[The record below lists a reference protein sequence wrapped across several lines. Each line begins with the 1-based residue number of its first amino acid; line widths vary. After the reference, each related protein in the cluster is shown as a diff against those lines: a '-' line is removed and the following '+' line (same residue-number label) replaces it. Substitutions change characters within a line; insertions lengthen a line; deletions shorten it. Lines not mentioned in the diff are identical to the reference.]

1 MDKTQI
7 AQLAEAL
14 RSELSATR
22 RDFHMHPELSGQ
34 EQRTAGMVADRLRAY
49 GLKVSTGVGGHGVIG
64 LLEGKRDGPVVAW
77 RADMDA
83 VPGVEILEAPYK
95 SCVPGAVHICGHDA
109 HTTIGLGIA
118 QVLSSMREQV
128 AGQVKFI
135 FQPAEE
141 TVMGARAVIAAG
153 GLDNP
158 RPEAIFAL
166 HIAPLQV
173 GRLGSVSGMVLPGM
187 TAFRIVINN
196 EAPPALID
204 TCIQSIHSLSTVG
217 FPASAEGLT
226 DFLASM
232 EAGNEALDR
241 FITITCALKQNQRV
255 GDRQVIDGF
264 ARTATEELWRQVPG
278 LIHSTLEDVLGKASV
293 AYELAWPEG
302 MSYPATLNDL
312 GLEAE
317 LRPVLDGV
325 VGRENVARL
334 KNAFP
339 FNSEDFAFYQQQI
352 PGVMYWLGATNL
364 QRGIIS
370 VPHMPGFDIDEACLV
385 TGTQAMANVLL
396 AYLDRRQIGAH
407 PAR

>member
-1 MDKTQI
+1 MKKTQI
-7 AQLAEAL
+7 TQLAENL
-14 RSELSATR
+14 RNELSATR

-34 EQRTAGMVADRLRAY
+34 EQRTAGIVADKLREY

-83 VPGVEILEAPYK
+83 VPGDEILDAPYK
-95 SCVPGAVHICGHDA
+95 SCVPGVIHICGHDA
-109 HTTIGLGIA
+109 HTTVGLGIA
-118 QVLSSMREQV
+118 QVLSSMRDQV

-141 TVMGARAVIAAG
+141 TVVGARAIIDAG
-153 GLDNP
+153 GLENP
-158 RPEAIFAL
+158 RPSAIFAL

-187 TAFRIVINN
+187 TAFRIVIKN
-196 EAPPALID
+196 EATPSLID
-204 TCIQSIHSLSTVG
+204 TCLQSIRSLSTVG
-217 FPASAEGLT
+217 FPSSAEGLT
-226 DFLASM
+226 DFLDSM
-232 EAGNEALDR
+232 EAGSEVLDR
-241 FITITCALKQNQRV
+241 FIVIYCSLNQDQRV
-255 GDRQVIDGF
+255 ENRQVIEGF
-264 ARTATEELWRQVPG
+264 ARTANEELWRQVPG
-278 LIHSTLEDVLGKASV
+278 LIRSKLDDVLGKASV
-293 AYELAWPEG
+293 DYELEWPER
-302 MSYPATLNDL
+302 MSFPAALNHI
-312 GLEAE
+312 GLEEE
-317 LRPVLDGV
+317 LRPVLDSV

-370 VPHMPGFDIDEACLV
+370 VPHMPGFDIDEECLV
-385 TGTQAMANVLL
+385 IGTKVMANVLL
-396 AYLDRRQIGAH
+396 AYLDYHQ
-407 PAR
+407 